1 LFDQQSFKDDLAL
14 RGKIKNLMSV
24 VEMKVMLAGDTS
36 VGKTSLILRLI
47 KGQGFLTANPTI
59 GVDVKK
65 HIIDV
70 MNTKVTLHLW
80 DTAGQERF
88 RSIVT
93 SYFRGADA
101 AIIVYDA
108 SNQDSLESLPYW
120 IAAAREYNPHLP
132 ISLVGNKIDIQN
144 LVNDEA
150 IDELSTQHNAKN
162 YFCSAKTGEGVEDP
176 FFGVAQ
182 DVIMSHKDSLRQP
195 SVKLSQN
202 EKIENKSC
210 C

>member
-1 LFDQQSFKDDLAL
+1 
-14 RGKIKNLMSV
+14 
-24 VEMKVMLAGDTS
+24 MKVMLAGDTS